1 VGENFQQ
8 KIVRAPEALGREAF
22 LCYFKHMI
30 NFLQN
35 TGDLANTFGFI
46 VFSAVVAFAWA
57 PFLIALLYRFRLAK
71 TPKQELAVI
80 EGRQNRKQVPE
91 LGGLLVII
99 TIAVLT
105 YLFDWSRAYTWVP
118 IGVMLL
124 SAFLGGIDDI
134 MNIYGRER
142 RSRKIGQAITL
153 IRVHKEIRM
162 RIWYAVTLPWTAFK
176 RLSTWLGSRPGKGI
190 FVHEKLILQFIAGAT
205 AAWWIYAK
213 LGPAWDYF
221 YMPFGPAIYLGAW
234 IIPVVIFIVMFTA
247 NAVNIA
253 DGMDGLA
260 GGMLIITFSA
270 LTLLSWTNGFG
281 EIAIVNAIA
290 VGALVAYT
298 YFNIKPARFMMGDVG
313 SLGLGA
319 LLAVNTL
326 AIGEIGSLFFLGF
339 LFYIE
344 AITVIIQV
352 FGRTFLHR
360 RIFKMAPIHHHF
372 ELSGWSEEKT
382 IMRFW
387 IVHFIFVVFGVWL
400 ALH

>member
-1 VGENFQQ
+1 
-8 KIVRAPEALGREAF
+8 
-22 LCYFKHMI
+22 MI

-46 VFSAVVAFAWA
+46 VFSAIVAFAWA

-71 TPKQELAVI
+71 TPKQELAGI

-91 LGGLLVII
+91 MGGLLVII
-99 TIAVLT
+99 TVAVLT
-105 YLFDWSRAYTWVP
+105 YLFDWSRSYTWVP
-118 IGVMLL
+118 IGVMLI
-124 SAFLGGIDDI
+124 SAFLGGIDDV
-134 MNIYGRER
+134 MNIYGHER
-142 RSRKIGQAITL
+142 RSRKIGQAMTL
-153 IRVHKEIRM
+153 IRVHKEILM

-176 RLSTWLGSRPGKGI
+176 RLSAWLGSRPGKGI

-221 YMPFGPAIYLGAW
+221 YLPFGPAIYLGW
-234 IIPVVIFIVMFTA
+234 VIVPVVIFIVMFTA

-326 AIGEIGSLFFLGF
+326 AIGEIGALFFLGF

-344 AITVIIQV
+344 AITVLVQV

-372 ELSGWSEEKT
+372 ELAGWSEEKT

>member
-1 VGENFQQ
+1 
-8 KIVRAPEALGREAF
+8 
-22 LCYFKHMI
+22 
-30 NFLQN
+30 
-35 TGDLANTFGFI
+35 
-46 VFSAVVAFAWA
+46 
-57 PFLIALLYRFRLAK
+57 
-71 TPKQELAVI
+71 
-80 EGRQNRKQVPE
+80 
-91 LGGLLVII
+91 
-99 TIAVLT
+99 
-105 YLFDWSRAYTWVP
+105 
-118 IGVMLL
+118 
-124 SAFLGGIDDI
+124 
-134 MNIYGRER
+134 
-142 RSRKIGQAITL
+142 
-153 IRVHKEIRM
+153 
-162 RIWYAVTLPWTAFK
+162 
-176 RLSTWLGSRPGKGI
+176 
-190 FVHEKLILQFIAGAT
+190 
-205 AAWWIYAK
+205 
-213 LGPAWDYF
+213 
-221 YMPFGPAIYLGAW
+221 
-234 IIPVVIFIVMFTA
+234 MFTA

-270 LTLLSWTNGFG
+270 FTLLSWTNGFG
-281 EIAIVNAIA
+281 EIAIVNAIT

-298 YFNIKPARFMMGDVG
+298 YFNIKPARLMMGDVG

-344 AITVIIQV
+344 AITVLIQV

>member
-1 VGENFQQ
+1 
-8 KIVRAPEALGREAF
+8 
-22 LCYFKHMI
+22 MI

-57 PFLIALLYRFRLAK
+57 PFLIALLYRYRLAK

-91 LGGLLVII
+91 MGGLLVII

-118 IGVMLL
+118 VGVMLL

-176 RLSTWLGSRPGKGI
+176 RLSAWLGSRPGKGI

-221 YMPFGPAIYLGAW
+221 YTAVRAGNISRRVDNTRRHFYRHVHGQRGQYRRRHGRPGRWHAHHHVFGFNFALMDERFRRDRYRKRHRRRRSGRVHLFQYQTGAIHDGRRRK
-234 IIPVVIFIVMFTA
+234 PRPRRIVR
-247 NAVNIA
+247 
-253 DGMDGLA
+253 
-260 GGMLIITFSA
+260 
-270 LTLLSWTNGFG
+270 G
-281 EIAIVNAIA
+281 EHSGYRRN
-290 VGALVAYT
+290 
-298 YFNIKPARFMMGDVG
+298 R
-313 SLGLGA
+313 
-319 LLAVNTL
+319 L
-326 AIGEIGSLFFLGF
+326 AIFPRLYVL
-339 LFYIE
+339 Y
-344 AITVIIQV
+344 
-352 FGRTFLHR
+352 
-360 RIFKMAPIHHHF
+360 
-372 ELSGWSEEKT
+372 
-382 IMRFW
+382 
-387 IVHFIFVVFGVWL
+387 
-400 ALH
+400 